1 MNIFILFWFQNSYKN
16 FIISLRSNN
25 KCPED
30 PGFLYHHQPRFK
42 EVMFQG
48 YDLRN
53 SAFSPFLTR
62 SDLAPRSAVGHVK
75 ILV

>member
-1 MNIFILFWFQNSYKN
+1 MLKANSHENGKNEYVYFILVSELLEK

-30 PGFLYHHQPRFK
+30 PGSFCHHQSKFK

-48 YDLRN
+48 PDLRI
-53 SAFSPFLTR
+53 SAFVPFLTW
-62 SDLAPRSAVGHVK
+62 
-75 ILV
+75 